1 MSKLYHN
8 FTNLLEPHNLST
20 CLKTRLG
27 SNTRKNHSKYQMDK
41 ERVKKL
47 VRELIIEIG
56 EDPTREGLKDTPE
69 RIANMYE
76 EIFDGY
82 ESDSELSVQFSED
95 SDVVVARNIQFYS
108 MCEHHMLPFFGKI
121 HIAYSPNGRV
131 FGISKLVRL
140 VEKYSKRLQ
149 IQERLTKNI
158 ADELF
163 AQGVKGVVVLADA
176 EHFCMKMRG
185 VRNDATLTS
194 SAYRGIYENKEEK
207 ESIMT
212 MIRRRT
218 PETSL

>member
-1 MSKLYHN
+1 
-8 FTNLLEPHNLST
+8 
-20 CLKTRLG
+20 
-27 SNTRKNHSKYQMDK
+27 MDQ

-69 RIANMYE
+69 RIGRMYQ
-76 EIFDGY
+76 EIFNGY

-95 SDVVVARNIQFYS
+95 SDTVVARDIQFYS

-131 FGISKLVRL
+131 FGISKLIRL

-163 AQGVKGVVVLADA
+163 AQGVKGVVVVADA
-176 EHFCMKMRG
+176 EHLCMKMRG
-185 VRNDATLTS
+185 VRNDATLTT

-207 ESIMT
+207 ESIMA
-212 MIRRRT
+212 MIRKH
-218 PETSL
+218 TSNSSF

>member
-1 MSKLYHN
+1 
-8 FTNLLEPHNLST
+8 
-20 CLKTRLG
+20 
-27 SNTRKNHSKYQMDK
+27 MDQ

-47 VRELIIEIG
+47 VREIIIEIG

-69 RIANMYE
+69 RIGQMYQ
-76 EIFDGY
+76 EIFGGY

-95 SDVVVARNIQFYS
+95 SDTVMARDIQFYS

-163 AQGVKGVVVLADA
+163 AQGVKGVVVVADA
-176 EHFCMKMRG
+176 EHLCMRMRG

-207 ESIMT
+207 ESIMA
-212 MIRRRT
+212 MIRKR
-218 PETSL
+218 PSTSTL

>member
-1 MSKLYHN
+1 
-8 FTNLLEPHNLST
+8 
-20 CLKTRLG
+20 
-27 SNTRKNHSKYQMDK
+27 MDK

-69 RIANMYE
+69 RIANMYQ

-95 SDVVVARNIQFYS
+95 SDVVIARNIQFYS
-108 MCEHHMLPFFGKI
+108 MCEHHILPFFGKI

-185 VRNDATLTS
+185 VRNDAILTT
-194 SAYRGIYENKEEK
+194 SAYRGIYENREEK

-212 MIRRRT
+212 MIKRRISDI
-218 PETSL
+218 PL